1 MSQRVGT
8 VKDVQMLALYSKV
21 LHQSLCGL
29 QSMGCFLQAST
40 LQRNW
45 VKLCWFNNTINY
57 LSDYETGK
65 QPGARVKG
73 LSSEVARL
81 HVNLSSIIYHLWL

>member
-1 MSQRVGT
+1 
-8 VKDVQMLALYSKV
+8 MLALYFKV
-21 LHQSLCGL
+21 PHQSLCGL
-29 QSMGCFLQAST
+29 QSMDCFLQASKH
-40 LQRNW
+40 QRNL
-45 VKLCWFNNTINY
+45 VKLCWFNYIINY

-81 HVNLSSIIYHLWL
+81 HVNLSSIIHHLWL

>member
-1 MSQRVGT
+1 
-8 VKDVQMLALYSKV
+8 MLALYSKV
-21 LHQSLCGL
+21 PHRSLCDL
-29 QSMGCFLQAST
+29 QSMGCFLEAGT
-40 LQRNW
+40 RQRNL
-45 VKLCWFNNTINY
+45 VKWCWFNDTINY

-81 HVNLSSIIYHLWL
+81 HVSLSSIIYHLWL